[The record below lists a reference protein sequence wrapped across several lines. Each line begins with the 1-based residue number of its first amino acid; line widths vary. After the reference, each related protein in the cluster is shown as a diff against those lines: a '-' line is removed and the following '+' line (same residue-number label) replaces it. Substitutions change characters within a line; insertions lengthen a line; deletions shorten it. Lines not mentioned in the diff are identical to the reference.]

1 MKNNGFCEF
10 FFFLHGEKTF
20 KPTKT
25 SHFFFSFIGKDL
37 DKEATCHR
45 NLFPSLCV
53 CVCECE
59 CAAEPRQSNTALQRA
74 EHVVIIGCTVG
85 KHKHVPAHTCAYTH
99 TRTHTYSTLDGI
111 LYLDTFVSAF

>member
-1 MKNNGFCEF
+1 MDFVN

-53 CVCECE
+53 CVS
-59 CAAEPRQSNTALQRA
+59 ASVQQSRVRA
-74 EHVVIIGCTVG
+74 
-85 KHKHVPAHTCAYTH
+85 
-99 TRTHTYSTLDGI
+99 TLHCKGQSM
-111 LYLDTFVSAF
+111 LSSLGAQ